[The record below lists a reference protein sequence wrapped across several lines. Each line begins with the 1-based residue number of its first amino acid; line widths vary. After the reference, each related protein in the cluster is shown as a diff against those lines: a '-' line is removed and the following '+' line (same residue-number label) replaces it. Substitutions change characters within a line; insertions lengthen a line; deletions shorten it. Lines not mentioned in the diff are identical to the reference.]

1 MIDYKNWIKTGKIL
15 IEDFRDAQ
23 IKCFE
28 AAEKNK
34 TGLFELTCGAGKTLV
49 QAALINKEFMRAE
62 RKNESAV
69 ILVASHRLLLNAQ
82 LGEDYSKFIK
92 NFANRADVYCL
103 CGMNTKNGSDE
114 YISELIDNV
123 KKKDLKSKIKMSRR
137 RLQDDGRHKKH
148 VVIITTAT
156 SENMYK
162 DDLFSICKS
171 CGLNLYIHD
180 ECHKNIDADIIKKAN
195 EAAERAYYFTATPG
209 EYVTNSLNTLVK
221 YDFNAA
227 LADGIVVPPVLYYL
241 NFTGV
246 ADDDHSSKTKQSAE
260 FKAIEAGFKKLTEI
274 EKNNNNC
281 ASMIVFLSSIE
292 SVDAASKNVSSR
304 LTNVNV
310 YSFASE
316 KKQLNNKGQLIAYGK
331 CKLNNSDIDSNG
343 KEWTKESLLEACR
356 KDTGNKII
364 LNAFMLTEGIDLPT
378 INGVLM
384 LCSKED
390 ASLYQ
395 AIMRGCRTAENKKNF
410 ALIAPVRFNG
420 KDLLDE
426 DQKFL
431 RKLIYAIGGSL
442 DFGGHIED
450 QMDGGDDDKNDKK
463 GNVLIAEF
471 KKINEAIEASIKE
484 YERFFTE
491 EKTEQDFIDSFYKD
505 LPKKE
510 PMRTEY
516 RINFWKNNMAM
527 IMQYGL
533 TKSILDN

>member
-1 MIDYKNWIKTGKIL
+1 MADYKKWIKTGKIL
-15 IEDFRDAQ
+15 IADFRDTQ

-34 TGLFELTCGAGKTLV
+34 FGLFELTCGAGKTLV

-82 LGEDYSKFIK
+82 LGENYSKFIK
-92 NFANRADVYCL
+92 NFATRADVYCL
-103 CGMNTKNGSDE
+103 CGMNTKNDSDE

-123 KKKDLKSKIKMSRR
+123 KLKDLKNRIKMSRR
-137 RLQDDGRHKKH
+137 RGHDGRGKH
-148 VVIITTAT
+148 VIIITTAT

-209 EYVTNSLNTLVK
+209 EYVKNSLNTLVK

-227 LADGIVVPPVLYYL
+227 LDDHIVVPPVLYTL

-260 FKAIEAGFKKLTEI
+260 FKAIEASFKNLIEI
-274 EKNNNNC
+274 EKKNNNC

-304 LTNVNV
+304 LSNVNV

-316 KKQLNNKGQLIAYGK
+316 KKQLNKKGQLIAYGK
-331 CKLNNSDIDSNG
+331 CKLNNSDIDANG

-395 AIMRGCRTAENKKNF
+395 AIMRGCRTAKNKNNF

-442 DFGGHIED
+442 NFGGFIED
-450 QMDGGDDDKNDKK
+450 QMDGGEDNKDDKK
-463 GNVLIAEF
+463 GNILIAEF
-471 KKINEAIEASIKE
+471 NKIKEAIVASIKE

-491 EKTEQDFIDSFYKD
+491 EKSEQDFIDSFYND

-527 IMQYGL
+527 IMHYGL
-533 TKSILDN
+533 TKSILDD

>member
-1 MIDYKNWIKTGKIL
+1 MADYKKWIKTGKIL
-15 IEDFRDAQ
+15 IEDFRDTQ

-34 TGLFELTCGAGKTLV
+34 SGLFELTCGAGKTLV

-69 ILVASHRLLLNAQ
+69 ILIASHRLMLNAQ
-82 LGEDYSKFIK
+82 LGENYSKFIK
-92 NFANRADVYCL
+92 NFASRADVYCL
-103 CGMNTKNGSDE
+103 CGMNTKNGSYE
-114 YISELIDNV
+114 ISELIDNV
-123 KKKDLKSKIKMSRR
+123 KKKDLKNRIKMSRKR
-137 RLQDDGRHKKH
+137 KKH
-148 VVIITTAT
+148 VIIITTAT

-180 ECHKNIDADIIKKAN
+180 ECHKNIDADIIKRAN

-227 LADGIVVPPVLYYL
+227 LADQIVVPPVLYTL

-246 ADDDHSSKTKQSAE
+246 SDDDRSSKTKQSAE
-260 FKAIEAGFKKLTEI
+260 FKAIEAGFKKLINI
-274 EKNNNNC
+274 EKKNGNN

-304 LTNVNV
+304 MSNVNV
-310 YSFASE
+310 YSFASD
-316 KKQLNNKGQLIAYGK
+316 KKQMNKKGQLIAYGK
-331 CKLNNSDIDSNG
+331 CKLNNSDIDENG

-356 KDTGNKII
+356 NDTGNKII

-395 AIMRGCRTAENKKNF
+395 AIMRGCRTAKNKKNF

-431 RKLIYAIGGSL
+431 RKLIYTIGGTL

-450 QMDGGDDDKNDKK
+450 QMDGGDDDKDDKK
-463 GNVLIAEF
+463 GNILIAEF

-491 EKTEQDFIDSFYKD
+491 EKTEQDFTDSFYND

-533 TKSILDN
+533 TKAILDD

>member
-1 MIDYKNWIKTGKIL
+1 MIDYKNWIKTGKIKNVEEFRNVQ
-15 IEDFRDAQ
+15 IE
-23 IKCFE
+23 CFE

-49 QAALINKEFMRAE
+49 QAALINKEFLRAE

-82 LGEDYSKFIK
+82 LGENYSKFIK
-92 NFANRADVYCL
+92 NFATRADVYCL

-123 KKKDLKSKIKMSRR
+123 KKKDLKNRIKMSRKR
-137 RLQDDGRHKKH
+137 KKH
-148 VVIITTAT
+148 VIIITTAT

-195 EAAERAYYFTATPG
+195 DAAERAYYFTATPG

-227 LADGIVVPPVLYYL
+227 LADGIVVPPVLYTL

-260 FKAIEAGFKKLTEI
+260 FKAIEAGFKKLIEI

-304 LTNVNV
+304 LSNVNV

-316 KKQLNNKGQLIAYGK
+316 KKQLNKKGQLIAYGK
-331 CKLNNSDIDSNG
+331 CKLNNSDVDANG
-343 KEWTKESLLEACR
+343 KEWTKESLLEECR
-356 KDTGNKII
+356 KDNGNKII

-395 AIMRGCRTAENKKNF
+395 AIMRGCRTAKNKNNF

-431 RKLIYAIGGSL
+431 RKLIYAIGGTL

-450 QMDGGDDDKNDKK
+450 QMDGGDDNKDDKK
-463 GNVLIAEF
+463 GNILIAEF

-484 YERFFTE
+484 YERFFKE
-491 EKTEQDFIDSFYKD
+491 EKTEQDFIDSFYND

-533 TKSILDN
+533 TKNILDD